1 MKKKALAV
9 LLTIALIVCM
19 APMALAAILLPED
32 GTSVAGYYSFEI
44 KDGIKFVVNAQPGID
59 AGNLTQD
66 DTTTIN
72 VAVIPYDH
80 VQNNLD
86 ETDFAGKGDGDWS
99 NASWWLPGWTIPTAG
114 PTTHEFQ
121 ITSLSANTKYFV
133 IVANG
138 EEAPNYASASFETD
152 ATGKGLKKDPS
163 AAATITTHPT
173 GGQVEVKTN
182 KTMSVAATGATLS
195 YQWQWSA
202 SENGTYANITNGGVF
217 SGATTDTLTITGYTD
232 GNALWYRCVVT
243 NTEAGK
249 APTPTNSNAAQLTTK
264 KIAQTPT
271 LTVPTGEDARYG
283 VTGKKATGTR
293 FVTTPATTGAITYTS
308 GDTSVATINSTTGAL
323 TYLKPGTTTITMNVA
338 ADANYNAGSATAT
351 LTVGKGKLTAP
362 AGLAF
367 SVKTGATYADVVC
380 NKQAA
385 NFGGSSVAGTYTLTG
400 VNAGDTVAAG
410 NVNWKFTP
418 AANAEY
424 YEELTGATA
433 LTMTAKDPNTA
444 SITKDG
450 QAVTKLTVP
459 YGTAD
464 FTLGATATANAANA
478 TWASGTTATATIDAT
493 GKVSIVAAGTTTIT
507 LTVPENDDYEA
518 ATATLE
524 LTVEKAKLDSVDGFT
539 TVDASG
545 KTLADVK
552 VGAIGHVGGK
562 EITGT
567 IAWTNGATDATDVE
581 KNKAYTYTFTP
592 DDANYAPF
600 DGSVTPWKA
609 STGGS
614 IGGGSSSSGST
625 YYDVSYEVGKKGEIS
640 GKGTESVKANAY
652 PNKVPTVTAKEGYE
666 FKGWSVDGKTIVDPT
681 DVRITKDTTFTAI
694 FESTKQA
701 TLNSEDH
708 IVYIRGYEDGTFAPN
723 KSITRAEAIT
733 IFARLM
739 NEKMD
744 VSETYTASFSDVKAG
759 AWYANYIGYMED
771 YNIINGYEDGTF
783 RPDAAI
789 TRAEFAAMASRF
801 DKLESTDKNAFSDV
815 GSSHWAIES
824 INSAYAKGWIGG
836 YPDGTFRPNQN
847 ISRAEVVSI
856 VNSML
861 ARKIDASSIA
871 DATYKTF
878 PDVASNH
885 WAYYDVIEAS
895 NEHDYDKDDA
905 GKNTWK

>member
-1 MKKKALAV
+1 MKKKMLAL
-9 LLTIALIVCM
+9 LLTIAMMVCMVPTAFAAITSPTDANDIAGYFKVELADGTNGIQFTITIDAVAGNVVSDDPIQYGFIEEANMEEDALFPGIGGGWESRFDGGAMTEYTAPADLTQPEVFTKAFKPNTSYWMIVCHNN
-19 APMALAAILLPED
+19 AADNSI
-32 GTSVAGYYSFEI
+32 SY
-44 KDGIKFVVNAQPGID
+44 KF
-59 AGNLTQD
+59 T
-66 DTTTIN
+66 
-72 VAVIPYDH
+72 
-80 VQNNLD
+80 
-86 ETDFAGKGDGDWS
+86 
-99 NASWWLPGWTIPTAG
+99 
-114 PTTHEFQ
+114 
-121 ITSLSANTKYFV
+121 
-133 IVANG
+133 
-138 EEAPNYASASFETD
+138 TD
-152 ATGKGLKKDPS
+152 ATGKALKKDPS

-202 SENGTYANITNGGVF
+202 TENGTYANITNGGVF

-243 NTEAGK
+243 NTEAGN

-293 FVTTPATTGAITYTS
+293 YVTTPATTGAITYTS
-308 GDTSVATINSTTGAL
+308 SDTSVATIDNNGNL
-323 TYLKPGTTTITMNVA
+323 TYKKPGTTTITMNVA

-362 AGLAF
+362 AGLSF

-380 NKQAA
+380 NKNAA
-385 NFGGSSVAGTYTLTG
+385 NFGGNSVAGTYTLTG
-400 VNAGDTVAAG
+400 VTGTDTVAAG
-410 NVNWKFTP
+410 NVDWKFTP
-418 AANAEY
+418 AANADY
-424 YEELTGATA
+424 YEELTGTTA

-493 GKVSIVAAGTTTIT
+493 GKVSIVAAGTTIIT

-552 VGAIGHVGGK
+552 VGAVGHINGK

-567 IAWTNGATDATDVE
+567 IAWTGAGESDATTVE
-581 KNKAYTYTFTP
+581 KNKAYDYTFTP
-592 DDANYAPF
+592 DDTNYAPF
-600 DGSVTPWKA
+600 TGSVTPWKG

-861 ARKIDASSIA
+861 GRKIDASSIA
-871 DATYKTF
+871 NATYKTF